1 MCIPLKAYVWHLV
14 LCVYANDGITMIERN
29 VNIKDEKKLYNV
41 TYMRCYSSSTGKRE
55 KKNIWSSIALSVCYC
70 VISGDLDVTQK
81 QSVQKSFILSKE
93 VYISY
98 DRQGMVILGKVLCLP
113 NIVAEYTTIY
123 WIRVKNFH
131 IPKKS
136 HKNVV
141 FFGTFNI
148 RNAWQ

>member
-1 MCIPLKAYVWHLV
+1 MRAIPLKSYVWHLV

-113 NIVAEYTTIY
+113 KHISRHSTLPYT
-123 WIRVKNFH
+123 
-131 IPKKS
+131 
-136 HKNVV
+136 
-141 FFGTFNI
+141 GLG
-148 RNAWQ
+148 